1 MDHKCFMWCHIMHLN
16 TQDKYPQRIK
26 MADKQYVIQLNYS
39 GIGFQVAVKHY
50 NKIEK
55 QNTVVFI

>member
-1 MDHKCFMWCHIMHLN
+1 MWCHIMHLN